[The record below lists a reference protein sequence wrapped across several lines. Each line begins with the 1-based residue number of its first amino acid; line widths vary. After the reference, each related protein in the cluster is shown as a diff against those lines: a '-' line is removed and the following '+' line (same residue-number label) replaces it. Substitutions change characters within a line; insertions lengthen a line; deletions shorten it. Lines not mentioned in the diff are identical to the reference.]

1 MNISIKPGAAL
12 GDAQQIEKIVA
23 DIETAMAD
31 LNRVIDRTIPEGIM
45 TDWSETVKSN
55 WSHYYTGDVPEAMA
69 AMKLSAKN
77 LKMAVDQAVAYSND
91 Q

>member
-12 GDAQQIEKIVA
+12 GDAQQIESIVST
-23 DIETAMAD
+23 IESSMQE
-31 LNRVIDRTIPEGIM
+31 LNQVINRTIPEGIM
-45 TDWSETVKSN
+45 TEWSETVKSN
-55 WSHYYTGDVPEAMA
+55 WSHYYSADIPEAMD